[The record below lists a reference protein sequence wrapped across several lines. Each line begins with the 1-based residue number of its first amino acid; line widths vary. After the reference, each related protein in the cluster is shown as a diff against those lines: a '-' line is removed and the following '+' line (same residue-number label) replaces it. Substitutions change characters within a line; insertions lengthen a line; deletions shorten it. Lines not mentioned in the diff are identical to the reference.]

1 MTTLI
6 REAASRCFF
15 LLIPDPTVPM
25 VVAGPRSKNRYE
37 DYLPQGSST
46 LQMASNV
53 TSQTIKRFDLSMGSM
68 GILRQLAVR

>member
-25 VVAGPRSKNRYE
+25 VVAGPRSKNRSE
-37 DYLPQGSST
+37 DYLPARVKYTANG
-46 LQMASNV
+46 L
-53 TSQTIKRFDLSMGSM
+53 KRN
-68 GILRQLAVR
+68 